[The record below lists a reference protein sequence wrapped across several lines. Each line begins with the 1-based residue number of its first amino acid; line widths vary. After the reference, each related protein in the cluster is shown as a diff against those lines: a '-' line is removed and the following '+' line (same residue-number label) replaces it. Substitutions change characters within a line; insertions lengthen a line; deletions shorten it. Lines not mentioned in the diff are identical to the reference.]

1 MRLISLLLRGKR
13 KDRKCHWI
21 RVSINFKFI
30 EQLCILQSYGSALD
44 PCELSVTVRERITI
58 ATGIPGGYELLGEWK
73 KRQWSGHKECDRGQL
88 REERREI
95 RQGKW
100 RRAERWWKRSRKP
113 DNLSRDQVYKARS
126 LSITRIR
133 EKSISTH
140 QKSLEEMVCF

>member
-1 MRLISLLLRGKR
+1 MNTTSPPKKKNLYCHTIVIMRLISLLLRGKR

-44 PCELSVTVRERITI
+44 PCELSVMVRERITI

-100 RRAERWWKRSRKP
+100 RQQRDDESAHG
-113 DNLSRDQVYKARS
+113 NLTTC
-126 LSITRIR
+126 LEIR
-133 EKSISTH
+133 FTK
-140 QKSLEEMVCF
+140 QDRYP